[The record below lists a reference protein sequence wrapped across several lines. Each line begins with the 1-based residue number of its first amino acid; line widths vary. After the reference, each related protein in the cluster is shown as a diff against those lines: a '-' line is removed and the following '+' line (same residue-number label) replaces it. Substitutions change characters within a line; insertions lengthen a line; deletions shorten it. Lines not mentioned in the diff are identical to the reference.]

1 MRKLSLKAKLT
12 LLYTAC
18 MLFVIGVIFAL
29 LFSISNREVLVSAQM
44 KLKER
49 VQESMEELD
58 WEDGRLEI
66 DSDFYQIEDSI
77 YLSVYDENAS
87 FLYGKLPHGFP
98 SEIMLSNDEV
108 RKMKGDKKEWYVY
121 DLQLQLMEHD
131 FYIRG
136 ITSVTDAEESFLITI
151 RIALVLLPL
160 TVLVVGILMYR
171 ITRRT
176 LLPVKTITETV
187 QEIQQDA
194 DLSRR
199 IRFNKVREEKKQ
211 DEIACLAKTFN
222 EMLEQLEK
230 VFQRE
235 KQFTSDVSHEL
246 RTPVSVILAQCEMC
260 LNDKNLNEEQR
271 RQIALIQKKAQTVAE
286 LISHLL
292 MLSRAD
298 QGRIQLHRERVNV
311 GELLEMI
318 VEEQRMFAKERKM
331 EIQME
336 IEPGLYME
344 LDETLYIRMMDNLI
358 SNAISYGK
366 EGGTI
371 TVTLRREKEGLCGT
385 VQDDGIGIAKEHL
398 PHIWERFY
406 RVDKSRTDGNHSGLG
421 LSMVKWIV
429 TAHGGEI
436 AVESREGEGTTF
448 IYVFPVNK
456 IKNSMGF

>member
-18 MLFVIGVIFAL
+18 MLFVIGVIFTL
-29 LFSISNREVLVSAQM
+29 LFSISNREVLASAQM
-44 KLKER
+44 RLKDR
-49 VQESMEELD
+49 VQESMGEID
-58 WEDGRLEI
+58 WEDGRFEI
-66 DSDFYQIEDSI
+66 DSDFYQIEDNV
-77 YLSVYDENAS
+77 YLSLYDENSS
-87 FLYGKLPHGFP
+87 FLYGKLPHGFS

-108 RKMKGDKKEWYVY
+108 RKMEGAKKEWYVY
-121 DLQLQLMEHD
+121 DLQLQLRENH

-151 RIALVLLPL
+151 RIAFILLPL
-160 TVLVVGILMYR
+160 TVLLVGILVYR

-187 QEIQQDA
+187 QEIRQDA

-199 IRFNKVREEKKQ
+199 VSLNKEGEEEKR
-211 DEIACLAKTFN
+211 DEIVCLARTFN
-222 EMLEQLEK
+222 EMLEQLED

-246 RTPVSVILAQCEMC
+246 RTPVSVILAQCETS
-260 LNDKNLNEEQR
+260 LIDEKLNEEQR
-271 RQIALIQKKAQTVAE
+271 RQITLIQKKARTMAE

-298 QGRIQLHRERVNV
+298 QGRIQLHLERVNV
-311 GELLEMI
+311 SELLEMI
-318 VEEQRMFAKERKM
+318 VEEQRIFAKEQKM

-336 IEPGLYME
+336 IEPELYME
-344 LDETLYIRMMDNLI
+344 LDETLYIRMLDNLI

-406 RVDKSRTDGNHSGLG
+406 RADKSRTDGNHSGLG

-429 TAHGGEI
+429 AAHGGEI
-436 AVESREGEGTTF
+436 TVESREGEGTIFT
-448 IYVFPVNK
+448 YVFPVR
-456 IKNSMGF
+456 SE

>member
-18 MLFVIGVIFAL
+18 MLFVIGVIFIL
-29 LFSISNREVLVSAQM
+29 LFSISNKEVLASAQM
-44 KLKER
+44 RLKER
-49 VQESMEELD
+49 VQESIEEID
-58 WEDGRLEI
+58 WEDGRMEI
-66 DSDFYQIEDSI
+66 DSDFYQIEDNV
-77 YLSVYDENAS
+77 YLSLYDEKGS
-87 FLYGKLPHGFP
+87 FLYGKLPNGFP
-98 SEIMLSNDEV
+98 NELMLSNDEI
-108 RKMKGDKKEWYVY
+108 RKMEGDKKEWYVY
-121 DLQLQLMEHD
+121 DLQLQLRENH

-151 RIALVLLPL
+151 RIALILLPL
-160 TVLVVGILMYR
+160 TVLLVGILVYR

-187 QEIQQDA
+187 QEIRQDA

-199 IRFNKVREEKKQ
+199 VNFNKEGEEEKR
-211 DEIACLAKTFN
+211 DEIVCLSRTFN

-230 VFQRE
+230 VFERE

-246 RTPVSVILAQCEMC
+246 RTPVSVILAQCEAC
-260 LNDKNLNEEQR
+260 LTDENLNAEQH
-271 RQIALIQKKAQTVAE
+271 RQIELIQKKARTVAE

-292 MLSRAD
+292 TLSRAD
-298 QGRIQLHRERVNV
+298 QGKIRLYLERVNV
-311 GELLEMI
+311 SELLEMI
-318 VEEQRMFAKERKM
+318 VEEQRIFAKERQMK
-331 EIQME
+331 IRME
-336 IEPGLYME
+336 IEPGLYIE
-344 LDETLYIRMMDNLI
+344 VDETLYIRMMDNLI

-429 TAHGGEI
+429 EEHGGEI
-436 AVESREGEGTTF
+436 TVESQEGEGTTF
-448 IYVFPVNK
+448 TYVFPVR
-456 IKNSMGF
+456 SE

>member
-18 MLFVIGVIFAL
+18 MLFVIGVIFIL
-29 LFSISNREVLVSAQM
+29 LFSISNKEVLASAQM
-44 KLKER
+44 RLKER
-49 VQESMEELD
+49 VQESIEEID
-58 WEDGRLEI
+58 WEDGRMEI
-66 DSDFYQIEDSI
+66 DSDFYQIEDNV
-77 YLSVYDENAS
+77 YLSLYDEKGS
-87 FLYGKLPHGFP
+87 FLYGKLPNGFP
-98 SEIMLSNDEV
+98 NELMLSNDEI
-108 RKMKGDKKEWYVY
+108 RKMEGDKKEWYVY
-121 DLQLQLMEHD
+121 DLQLQLRENH

-151 RIALVLLPL
+151 RIALILLPL
-160 TVLVVGILMYR
+160 TVLLVGILVYR
-171 ITRRT
+171 ITRQT

-187 QEIQQDA
+187 QEIRQDA

-199 IRFNKVREEKKQ
+199 VNFNKEGEEEKR
-211 DEIACLAKTFN
+211 DEIVSLSRTFN

-230 VFQRE
+230 VFERE

-246 RTPVSVILAQCEMC
+246 RTPVSVILAQCEAC
-260 LNDKNLNEEQR
+260 LTDENLNAEQH
-271 RQIALIQKKAQTVAE
+271 RQIELIQKKARTVAE

-298 QGRIQLHRERVNV
+298 QGKIRLYLERVNV
-311 GELLEMI
+311 SELLEMI
-318 VEEQRMFAKERKM
+318 VEEQRIFAKERQMK
-331 EIQME
+331 IRME
-336 IEPGLYME
+336 IEPGLYIE
-344 LDETLYIRMMDNLI
+344 VDETLYIRMMDNLI

-429 TAHGGEI
+429 EEHRGEI
-436 AVESREGEGTTF
+436 TVESKEGEGTIFT
-448 IYVFPVNK
+448 YVFPVK
-456 IKNSMGF
+456 EKN

>member
-18 MLFVIGVIFAL
+18 MLFVIGVIFIL
-29 LFSISNREVLVSAQM
+29 LFSISNREVLASAQM
-44 KLKER
+44 QLKER
-49 VQESMEELD
+49 VQESMEEIE
-58 WEDGRLEI
+58 WENGRMEI
-66 DSDFYQIEDSI
+66 DSDFYQIEDNV
-77 YLSVYDENAS
+77 YLSLYDENAS
-87 FLYGKLPHGFP
+87 FLYGKLPHGFLN
-98 SEIMLSNDEV
+98 EIALANDEV
-108 RKMKGDKKEWYVY
+108 RKIEGDKKEWYVY
-121 DLQLQLMEHD
+121 DLQLQMQGNS

-151 RIALVLLPL
+151 RIALILLPL
-160 TVLVVGILMYR
+160 TVLLVGILVYR

-176 LLPVKTITETV
+176 LLPVKVITETV
-187 QEIQQDA
+187 QEIQQDT

-199 IRFNKVREEKKQ
+199 IPFNKEGEEKKQ
-211 DEIACLAKTFN
+211 DEIVCLARTFN
-222 EMLEQLEK
+222 EMLEQLEN

-246 RTPVSVILAQCEMC
+246 RTPVSVILAQCETC
-260 LNDKNLNEEQR
+260 LTDERLHAEQR
-271 RQIALIQKKAQTVAE
+271 RQIELIQKKAQAMAE

-298 QGRIQLHRERVNV
+298 QGRIRLHLERVNV
-311 GELLEMI
+311 SELLEMI
-318 VEEQRMFAKERKM
+318 VEEQRMLAKEQKM
-331 EIQME
+331 EIQTK
-336 IEPGLYME
+336 IEPELYGQ

-371 TVTLRREKEGLCGT
+371 TVTLHREKAGLCGT
-385 VQDDGIGIAKEHL
+385 VQDDGIGIAKEYL

-406 RVDKSRTDGNHSGLG
+406 RVDKSRTDRNHSGLG

-429 TAHGGEI
+429 EEHGGEI
-436 AVESREGEGTTF
+436 TVESREGEGTIFT
-448 IYVFPVNK
+448 YMFPERR
-456 IKNSMGF
+456 KN

>member
-1 MRKLSLKAKLT
+1 MRKLSLKVKLT

-18 MLFVIGVIFAL
+18 MLFVIGVIFIL
-29 LFSISNREVLVSAQM
+29 LFSISNKEVLASAQM
-44 KLKER
+44 RLKER
-49 VQESMEELD
+49 VQESIEEID
-58 WEDGRLEI
+58 WEDDRMEI
-66 DSDFYQIEDSI
+66 DSDFYQIEDNV
-77 YLSVYDENAS
+77 YLSLYDEKGS

-98 SEIMLSNDEV
+98 NEIMLSNDEI
-108 RKMKGDKKEWYVY
+108 RKMEGDKKEWYVY
-121 DLQLQLMEHD
+121 DLQLQLRENH

-151 RIALVLLPL
+151 RIALILLPL
-160 TVLVVGILMYR
+160 TVLLVGILVYR

-187 QEIQQDA
+187 QEIRQDA

-199 IRFNKVREEKKQ
+199 VNFNKEGKEEKR
-211 DEIACLAKTFN
+211 DEIVCLARTFN

-230 VFQRE
+230 VFERE

-246 RTPVSVILAQCEMC
+246 RTPVSVILAQCEAC
-260 LNDKNLNEEQR
+260 LTDENLNAEQH
-271 RQIALIQKKAQTVAE
+271 RQIELIQKKAQTMAE

-298 QGRIQLHRERVNV
+298 QGRIQLHLERVNV
-311 GELLEMI
+311 SELLEMI
-318 VEEQRMFAKERKM
+318 VEEQRIFAKERQMK
-331 EIQME
+331 IRME
-336 IEPGLYME
+336 IEPGLYIE
-344 LDETLYIRMMDNLI
+344 VDETLYIRMMDNLI

-371 TVTLRREKEGLCGT
+371 TVTLRREKKGLCGT

-429 TAHGGEI
+429 EEHRGEI
-436 AVESREGEGTTF
+436 TVESQEGEGTIFT
-448 IYVFPVNK
+448 YVFPVK
-456 IKNSMGF
+456 EKN

>member
-18 MLFVIGVIFAL
+18 MLFVIGVIFIL
-29 LFSISNREVLVSAQM
+29 LFSISNKEVLASAQM
-44 KLKER
+44 RLKER
-49 VQESMEELD
+49 VQESIEEID
-58 WEDGRLEI
+58 WEDGRMEI
-66 DSDFYQIEDSI
+66 DSDFYQIEDNV
-77 YLSVYDENAS
+77 YLSLYDEKGS
-87 FLYGKLPHGFP
+87 FLYGKLPNGFP
-98 SEIMLSNDEV
+98 NELMLSNDEI
-108 RKMKGDKKEWYVY
+108 RKMEGDKKEWYVY
-121 DLQLQLMEHD
+121 DLQLQLRENH

-151 RIALVLLPL
+151 RIALILLPL
-160 TVLVVGILMYR
+160 TVLLVGILVYR

-187 QEIQQDA
+187 QEIRQDA

-199 IRFNKVREEKKQ
+199 VNFNKEGEEEKR
-211 DEIACLAKTFN
+211 DEIVCLSRTFN

-230 VFQRE
+230 VFERE

-246 RTPVSVILAQCEMC
+246 RTPVSVILAQCEAC
-260 LNDKNLNEEQR
+260 LTDENLNAEQH
-271 RQIALIQKKAQTVAE
+271 RQIELIQKKARTVAE

-298 QGRIQLHRERVNV
+298 QGKIRLYLERVNV
-311 GELLEMI
+311 SELLEMI
-318 VEEQRMFAKERKM
+318 VEEQRIFAKERQMK
-331 EIQME
+331 IRME
-336 IEPGLYME
+336 IEPGLYIE
-344 LDETLYIRMMDNLI
+344 VDETLYIRMMDNLI

-371 TVTLRREKEGLCGT
+371 IVTLRREKEGLCGT

-429 TAHGGEI
+429 EEHRGEI
-436 AVESREGEGTTF
+436 TVESQEGEGTTF
-448 IYVFPVNK
+448 TYVFPVR
-456 IKNSMGF
+456 SE

>member
-18 MLFVIGVIFAL
+18 MLFVIGVIFTL
-29 LFSISNREVLVSAQM
+29 LFSISNREVLASAQM
-44 KLKER
+44 RLKDR
-49 VQESMEELD
+49 VQESMEEID
-58 WEDGRLEI
+58 WEDGRFEI
-66 DSDFYQIEDSI
+66 DSDFYQIEDNV
-77 YLSVYDENAS
+77 YLSLYDENGS
-87 FLYGKLPHGFP
+87 FLYGKLPHGFS

-108 RKMKGDKKEWYVY
+108 RKMEGAKKEWYVY
-121 DLQLQLMEHD
+121 DLQLQLRENH

-151 RIALVLLPL
+151 RIAFILLPL
-160 TVLVVGILMYR
+160 TVLLVGILVYR

-187 QEIQQDA
+187 QEIRQDA
-194 DLSRR
+194 DLLRR
-199 IRFNKVREEKKQ
+199 VSLNKEGEEEKR
-211 DEIACLAKTFN
+211 DEIVCLARTFN
-222 EMLEQLEK
+222 EMLEQLED

-235 KQFTSDVSHEL
+235 RQFTSDVSHEL
-246 RTPVSVILAQCEMC
+246 RTPISVILAQCETC
-260 LNDKNLNEEQR
+260 LIDEKLNEEQR
-271 RQIALIQKKAQTVAE
+271 RQITLIQKKARTMAE

-292 MLSRAD
+292 MLSKAD
-298 QGRIQLHRERVNV
+298 QGRIQLHLERVNV
-311 GELLEMI
+311 SELLEMI
-318 VEEQRMFAKERKM
+318 VEEQRIFAKEQKM

-336 IEPGLYME
+336 IEPELY
-344 LDETLYIRMMDNLI
+344 LKVDETLYIRMMDNLI

-406 RVDKSRTDGNHSGLG
+406 RADKSRTDGNHSGLG

-429 TAHGGEI
+429 AAHGGEI
-436 AVESREGEGTTF
+436 TVESREGEGTTF
-448 IYVFPVNK
+448 TYVFHVR
-456 IKNSMGF
+456 SE